1 MKIMPELEIS
11 DLSVHYG
18 TSRGNVHAL
27 GNIEF
32 RLEDGE
38 SIGIAGESACGKSTL
53 GLSVMRMIQ
62 GGKIVSGKIV
72 FDGESTLEMPSSKFD
87 KTFAGKKFPWFFK
100 EP

>member
-1 MKIMPELEIS
+1 MKNMPQLEVS

-27 GNIEF
+27 ENIEF
-32 RLEDGE
+32 RLENGE

-62 GGKIVSGKIV
+62 GGKIISGKIGRV
-72 FDGESTLEMPSSKFD
+72 AS
-87 KTFAGKKFPWFFK
+87 
-100 EP
+100 